1 MYNKMTIYH
10 HTNYYS
16 YKKYNSA
23 TAGVNNAKAP
33 RFSCTMYCPF
43 CKKNVNTMISYENN
57 SMVWIIA
64 IILFMCTI
72 IFFFIPFLIKD
83 LKDAI
88 HYCPYCRREIARNE
102 KSI

>member
-1 MYNKMTIYH
+1 MTIYH